1 MITARYVDLTPIG
14 VMRGLSGGPGDD
26 ASVLLQ
32 ALLRRDPDR
41 TWDPGELA
49 ALPAKPLKVWA
60 RLMFQLQ
67 RAGCIDTFL
76 APPGNPDRRWAGVQS
91 DLAAMVAMGAA
102 QAALLDADGLVVA
115 QARNDRAPDPAATAP
130 PPEVSLQLRIGHGA
144 GSAVY
149 GLALRGLAPERCL
162 PLVRLARRLVRQHT
176 AHMAHT
182 AHTAHMGHTAHTS
195 HTSHTAAS
203 PAAPMEAARPLE
215 EVLTRELLGLADHCP
230 GLLSTAIASRDG
242 LALATTG
249 ALQADALSATSAFL
263 LDEMDTHL
271 GPLREGG
278 NAREVLV
285 WTDGGPWYFS
295 AIGPLPYLLALHA
308 APDVPAALLR
318 HAGALGCTRLVA
330 LLALLTAA

>member
-32 ALLRRDPDR
+32 ALLRRDPGR

-49 ALPAKPLKVWA
+49 TLTAKPLKVWA

-91 DLAAMVAMGAA
+91 DLAAMVAQGAA

-115 QARNDRAPDPAATAP
+115 QARDDRAPDLAGTAP
-130 PPEVSLQLRIGHGA
+130 PPEVCLRLRIGRGA
-144 GSAVY
+144 GATVY

-176 AHMAHT
+176 AH
-182 AHTAHMGHTAHTS
+182 TAHMPTF
-195 HTSHTAAS
+195 
-203 PAAPMEAARPLE
+203 PAAPMEDARPLE

-318 HAGALGCTRLVA
+318 HAGALGCARMVA
-330 LLALLTAA
+330 LLAPLTAA

>member
-91 DLAAMVAMGAA
+91 DLAAMVALGAA

-115 QARNDRAPDPAATAP
+115 QARDDRAPDLAATAP
-130 PPEVSLQLRIGHGA
+130 PPEVCLHLWIGHGA
-144 GSAVY
+144 GAAVY

-176 AHMAHT
+176 AH
-182 AHTAHMGHTAHTS
+182 TAHMGHTAHTS
-195 HTSHTAAS
+195 PTAAS

-249 ALQADALSATSAFL
+249 TLQADALSATSAFL

-318 HAGALGCTRLVA
+318 HAGALGCARLVA

>member
-91 DLAAMVAMGAA
+91 DLAAMVALGAA

-130 PPEVSLQLRIGHGA
+130 PPEVSLHLRIGHGA

-176 AHMAHT
+176 AH
-182 AHTAHMGHTAHTS
+182 TAHMGHTA